1 MCFWG
6 STDLRTAGR
15 SLARRSF
22 EADEDEATTRRS
34 SAGSTPR
41 QRPPRMS
48 TLEATAAR
56 ERCIGIPRPR
66 QQGGPQGRLCRR
78 KQQQQAQEGYSRRR
92 QGAAIAAARREAAE
106 AKAKTKLL
114 EAKMKTMEATLSRVA
129 AMLPSL
135 ERLQRRENAA
145 ATRIQAALQGHATR
159 SKRKQEEAR
168 LAQKHISYRVVRRL
182 VRFFLRLRRSFLI
195 WHQWVSR
202 VRPWEH
208 SHLYRLG
215 EFQLFRPCPSCVEG
229 WSYDYRR
236 RHPWDPSRFYT
247 CSAATPHLKFIHH
260 NGRNSDRRNFV
271 ELQVGD
277 MGPWEWNPGSI
288 TPDPDTQVGYR
299 HVWESFY
306 RYPKK
311 Q

>member
-1 MCFWG
+1 MIIPEDPNHPFAEAHFRSHPTSGCPVGVCFWG
-6 STDLRTAGR
+6 NTDLRTAGR
-15 SLARRSF
+15 SLARRSI

-145 ATRIQAALQGHATR
+145 ATKIQAALQGYAMR
-159 SKRKQEEAR
+159 SKQGGGPSDPET
-168 LAQKHISYRVVRRL
+168 H
-182 VRFFLRLRRSFLI
+182 F
-195 WHQWVSR
+195 
-202 VRPWEH
+202 P
-208 SHLYRLG
+208 
-215 EFQLFRPCPSCVEG
+215 PCCPPP
-229 WSYDYRR
+229 R
-236 RHPWDPSRFYT
+236 
-247 CSAATPHLKFIHH
+247 
-260 NGRNSDRRNFV
+260 
-271 ELQVGD
+271 
-277 MGPWEWNPGSI
+277 
-288 TPDPDTQVGYR
+288 
-299 HVWESFY
+299 
-306 RYPKK
+306 
-311 Q
+311 